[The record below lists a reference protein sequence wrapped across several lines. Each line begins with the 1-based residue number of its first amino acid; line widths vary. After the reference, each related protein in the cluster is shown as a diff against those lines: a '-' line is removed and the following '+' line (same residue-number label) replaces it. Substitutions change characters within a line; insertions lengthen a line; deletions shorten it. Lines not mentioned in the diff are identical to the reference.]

1 MINIEV
7 DSKYVEEQLKMA
19 IEKRL
24 NELDSQ
30 KIFWDMKELAKKT
43 SMSISHLEKHVI
55 YQPGFP
61 MYRVGKKRVF
71 PAKETEKF
79 LLNWIKD
86 Q

>member
-30 KIFWDMKELAKKT
+30 
-43 SMSISHLEKHVI
+43 
-55 YQPGFP
+55 
-61 MYRVGKKRVF
+61 
-71 PAKETEKF
+71 
-79 LLNWIKD
+79 
-86 Q
+86 